1 MKKNYKLLSFLFVA
15 TSIISLASCNSA
27 HKNDNDKN
35 DDDNIDYL
43 DKDAMM
49 LSPAGAPNLAVYSKV
64 LTTSSLTTT
73 TPADIPAQLQ
83 DTNSFYNY
91 VVFDAVNALKLIKA
105 NKAKYTFLGLL
116 TSGNY
121 HLVGFNQKSGAKP
134 KIGDHFVSFGEG
146 LMTDEIMKYLV
157 PEAYE
162 TGSTINYL
170 KAGVSAV
177 AQKLI
182 TGPDGDY
189 ASYWALIAEPA
200 LQNVLSKND
209 KVKDYKNC
217 TTWIKEKTEGKFDFI
232 PQGGLFVKNS
242 YYESSLTN
250 VNSFMIQVKKD
261 MTNAINNPEKVIED
275 ITNSGMTSDDFTK
288 KFGFNSNIISPL
300 QKDSA
305 NLFGISDPN
314 GLIGENQTIDSKKIN
329 EFLIEI
335 GSASAN
341 HI

>member
-1 MKKNYKLLSFLFVA
+1 MKKSYKLLGFLAVV
-15 TSIISLASCNSA
+15 TSIVSLASCNSA
-27 HKNDNDKN
+27 ANN
-35 DDDNIDYL
+35 DDDNNEDSIDYL
-43 DKDAMM
+43 DKDSMM

-73 TPADIPAQLQ
+73 TPADIPAQLL

-91 VVFDAVNALKLIKA
+91 VVFDAVNALKLVKA

-121 HLVGFNQKSGAKP
+121 HLVGFNQEVDAVP
-134 KIGDHFVSFGEG
+134 AIGDHFVSFGKG
-146 LMTDEIMKYLV
+146 LMTDEIMKFLV

-162 TGSTINYL
+162 SGSTINYL
-170 KAGVSAV
+170 ETGVSAV

-182 TGPDGDY
+182 AGRDGEY
-189 ASYWALIAEPA
+189 TSYWALIAEPA
-200 LQNVLSKND
+200 LQNVLNKNN

-217 TTWIKEKTEGKFDFI
+217 TTWIKEKTDGKFDFI

-250 VNSFMIQVKKD
+250 VNNFMVQVKKD
-261 MTNAINNPEKVIED
+261 MTNAINNPTKVIED
-275 ITNSGMTSDDFTK
+275 ITNSKMTSDDFTK
-288 KFGFNSNIISPL
+288 KFGFNSSLIDPL
-300 QKDSA
+300 QKNSS
-305 NLFGISDPN
+305 NLFGISDPK
-314 GLIGENQTIDSKKIN
+314 GLIGGDKAINTTKIN